1 MSERAIADPSQ
12 HGWTEVDGKWM
23 WAGSGSGSGNGSI
36 QDGDTEGQITT
47 WDGTEWTPEGAVVVA
62 DGLEVGG
69 PVIAEGGLTQ
79 GHRTNSGVFQYEGNL
94 TRIRSYGDVA
104 GSGEFAIEVG
114 GGGGS
119 KTTPALNIGSD
130 GRVDL
135 DNELVVKDKVYLR
148 RQSGDLELPIAR
160 YWDGTGK
167 PLAGTDN
174 KGDQLAIGASGG
186 TGLALITKDE
196 KRVEIDDNGNV
207 YITGKLFINGEEVS
221 AGGGGGL
228 WTDNGDGTITANYIA
243 KATNFQTL

>member
-1 MSERAIADPSQ
+1 MSERAITDPTE
-12 HGWTEVDGKWM
+12 HGWVDAGDGKWM
-23 WAGSGSGSGNGSI
+23 WGGSGGGSGNGSI

-47 WDGTEWTPEGAVVVA
+47 WSGTEWTPEGAVVVNA
-62 DGLEVGG
+62 
-69 PVIAEGGLTQ
+69 
-79 GHRTNSGVFQYEGNL
+79 N
-94 TRIRSYGDVA
+94 
-104 GSGEFAIEVG
+104 
-114 GGGGS
+114 
-119 KTTPALNIGSD
+119 